1 VNAILKASYVC
12 INNLGDF
19 EMIDLQQKLIKNAMV
34 FDRKTLF
41 QRNTK
46 LTEELGELGEAV
58 VLNDREEMIEETIDV
73 MLVAISVHLDLSD
86 AFDVLNNNVNQAFNE
101 KRFSPSENITMDFI
115 TLTGYVGR
123 FAEAIQ
129 KYSNVATSSYKG
141 TVTKQDVID
150 RIDKVI
156 AQCALLIAMQTSDD
170 KMVNEIIH
178 RKNSKWLNYAKKGF
192 ILADV
197 NQVVNIEKGS
207 NIVIEFREQLKATA
221 NVNAVFIDYEQIAHR
236 VTDLRDIESIVQID
250 EQYSDKRDIVVFT
263 NVPFNVA
270 DKLMN
275 IKTSFK
281 IISFVK

>member
-1 VNAILKASYVC
+1 
-12 INNLGDF
+12 
-19 EMIDLQQKLIKNAMV
+19 MIDLQQKLIKNAMV

-86 AFDVLNNNVNQAFNE
+86 DFDVLNKSINQTFNN
-101 KRFSPSENITMDFI
+101 KRFTSSENITMDFI
-115 TLTGYVGR
+115 ALTGYVGR

-129 KYSNVATSSYKG
+129 KYSNVATSAYKG
-141 TVTKQDVID
+141 SVTKQDVIA

-156 AQCALLIAMQTSDD
+156 EQCALLIAMQTSDD
-170 KMVNEIIH
+170 EIVNEIIH
-178 RKNSKWLNYAKKGF
+178 RKNSKWLTYAKKGF
-192 ILADV
+192 IFADV
-197 NQVVNIEKGS
+197 NQVINIEKGS
-207 NIVIEFREQLKATA
+207 NIVVEFREQLKSAE
-221 NVNAVFIDYEQIAHR
+221 NVNAVFIDYDQIAHR
-236 VTDLRDIESIVQID
+236 VTDVRDIESIVQID

-263 NVPFNVA
+263 NVPFSIA
-270 DKLMN
+270 DQLMS